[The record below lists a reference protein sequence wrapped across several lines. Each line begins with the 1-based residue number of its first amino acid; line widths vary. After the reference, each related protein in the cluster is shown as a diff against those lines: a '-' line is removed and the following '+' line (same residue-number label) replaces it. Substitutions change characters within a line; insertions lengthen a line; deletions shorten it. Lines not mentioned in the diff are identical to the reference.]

1 MNQNFH
7 ITTTALYSVFSNYVP
22 NSPGNIITLSDS
34 KHAALIREIT
44 TAINS
49 GSPIHISLF
58 SDAEGTVSTIN
69 NKAVNI
75 INYRYPYVST
85 SGDVTTENEGALT
98 FIFSDNT
105 MLQLFDSSSGPH
117 WFSLNGS
124 ALQELV

>member
-22 NSPGNIITLSDS
+22 NSPGNVVTLSES
-34 KHAALIREIT
+34 KYGALIGEIT

-58 SDAEGTVSTIN
+58 SDAEGTVSTVD
-69 NKAVNI
+69 NKSVNI
-75 INYRYPYVST
+75 INYRYPHESVD
-85 SGDVTTENEGALT
+85 GEPTTLNEGALT

-117 WFSLNGS
+117 WFSINGS
-124 ALQELV
+124 AVQELI